1 MGFLGSSAVKNL
13 SANAGDVVSV
23 PGSGRFPAAGNG
35 KPTPVF
41 LPGKSQGQRSLVG
54 YSPCDCKRVRRN
66 LATKQ

>member
-41 LPGKSQGQRSLVG
+41 YK
-54 YSPCDCKRVRRN
+54 
-66 LATKQ
+66 ATKEQRACTRTFS